1 VGNNDD
7 NTGLKHRRDSKEP
20 HPLGLGNCQVEYMGG
35 HSRVYTPNELDI
47 KLTHVPPVTFT
58 DKLAHFAVKV
68 VRVCFDTVSL
78 WKVGEITQNKVFRR
92 VIFLETVAGIPGF
105 VAAMVRHFKSLR
117 TFQESP
123 RLYCLYLV
131 NSCCSI

>member
-1 VGNNDD
+1 
-7 NTGLKHRRDSKEP
+7 
-20 HPLGLGNCQVEYMGG
+20 MGG
-35 HSRVYTPNELDI
+35 HSRVYTPDELDI

-117 TFQESP
+117 TFQESIVCT
-123 RLYCLYLV
+123 L
-131 NSCCSI
+131 